1 MAQSN
6 TGSQT
11 KTSKKVEPLL
21 DLKFLSHG
29 TVETGDLAKARR
41 FYEEVL
47 GLEIVQTSSVSLQL
61 RLNSDTTVVCVE
73 TNKPVQAGMF
83 SHIGFDVETQ
93 AEVDHAY
100 EVVCKHK
107 DAYGIQRVTKP
118 VDQHGTYAF
127 YIKDFDGNY
136 WEILTNP
143 PGGYSHLF
151 ERDERDDSWRE
162 RRLKDGTTISQ

>member
-1 MAQSN
+1 MAQA
-6 TGSQT
+6 QT
-11 KTSKKVEPLL
+11 TKKTEPLL

-29 TVETGDLAKARR
+29 TVETGDLNRARR

-47 GLEIVQTSSVSLQL
+47 GLDIVQTSQVSLQL

-93 AEVDHAY
+93 EAVDHAY

-107 DAYGIQRVTKP
+107 DTYGIQRITKP
-118 VDQHGTYAF
+118 SDQHGTYAF
-127 YIKDFDGNY
+127 YIKDADGNY
-136 WEILTNP
+136 WEILENP
-143 PGGYSHLF
+143 PGGYSYLF
-151 ERDERDDSWRE
+151 EKDEREDSWRD
-162 RRLKDGTTISQ
+162 RRLKEGTTISR